1 MTAQDFL
8 PTGYELPTNKGK
20 FMKLQKGENKFRILD
35 KALTGW
41 LDWEW
46 NKPVR
51 TVTKQEPL
59 WNIWEDWKVRLPK
72 HFRALKV
79 WDYADNSIKILEVTQ
94 KDIQNAIIAA
104 NETEE
109 FGNPR
114 GYDIKVTKTG
124 EKLETKY
131 TVVTLPPKALSKD
144 IEKANNETPVNLEA
158 LFDGWDPFSTEDVF

>member
-59 WNIWEDWKVRLPK
+59 WNIGEDWKVRLPK

-144 IEKANNETPVNLEA
+144 IEKANIETPVNLEA
-158 LFDGWDPFSTEDVF
+158 LFDWLDPFSTEDVF